1 MDALILQDRLPDA
14 PWRESS
20 FRRLPGMRA
29 IGPDDWVFVDGAYRA
44 QMRLRE
50 DLLAARRDDVLAVL
64 PEAVPAA
71 DEVLEL
77 ALDVL
82 VRRPEFDVTAGAVLR
97 PDGRAVAIARDD
109 PLGTVG
115 RILQED
121 VCILEKQGDEHVLTG
136 AVLVFPSG
144 WTLAQKLGR
153 PLLRIHRP
161 VAEYDGD
168 VGRRVQRL
176 FDGLRV
182 GRPLMRSNL
191 LWHGEPMLF
200 APRTEENP
208 RDPEAEMPPY
218 LRSERQCL
226 VRLPRTGAV
235 IFTIH
240 TTVMATAALSP
251 EDRAALTHRP
261 D

>member
-1 MDALILQDRLPDA
+1 MSDLILQDRLPDA
-14 PWRESS
+14 PWQDPS
-20 FRRLPGMRA
+20 FRRLPGMRP
-29 IGPDDWVFVDGAYRA
+29 IGPDDWMFVDEVYGA

-50 DLLAARRDDVLAVL
+50 TLLATRRGDVVAVQPDAEAAAR
-64 PEAVPAA
+64 
-71 DEVLEL
+71 EVLEIT
-77 ALDVL
+77 LDVL
-82 VRRPEFDVTAGAVLR
+82 SRRAGFNLSPDSVRC
-97 PDGRAVAIARDD
+97 PDARDVPVDRGD

-115 RILQED
+115 RLLQED
-121 VCILEKQGDEHVLTG
+121 VCILEKEADEHVLTG

-144 WTLAQKLGR
+144 WTLSQKLGR
-153 PLLRIHRP
+153 PLLRIHQP
-161 VAEYDGD
+161 VPEYDGD
-168 VGRRVQRL
+168 VAKRVQRL
-176 FDGLRV
+176 FDGLRT

-208 RDPEAEMPPY
+208 RDPAADMPPY

-240 TTVMATAALSP
+240 TTVIETAALSAGN
-251 EDRAALTHRP
+251 RAALRRRP